1 MKQRSTVLTIITVI
15 CGFYLYELFDSGI
28 IGTFALISTEYL
40 QQSNQWYRLVT
51 VALVHDNSNSIPI
64 HLAFNMLALHSLGSP
79 IEKLLG
85 RARFLVIFFG
95 SLILASL
102 YSALNLGYNGYSIGV
117 SGAVFGLF
125 GAWIA
130 IGRKVG
136 GDIRSTLVI
145 IAINFALGF
154 TIGGV
159 DWRAHLGGLVAGFAI
174 TKLLLL
180 NASKKNLGDVEN
192 FDI

>member
-85 RARFLVIFFG
+85 RSRFLVIFFG
-95 SLILASL
+95 SLVFASL
-102 YSALNLGYNGYSIGV
+102 FSALNLGYNGYSIGV

-125 GAWIA
+125 GAWAVISRR
-130 IGRKVG
+130 IGAEVK
-136 GDIRSTLVI
+136 STLVI
-145 IAINFALGF
+145 IGLNFVLGF

-159 DWRAHLGGLVAGFAI
+159 DWRAHLGGLI
-174 TKLLLL
+174 TGAMVTRVLLLTPT
-180 NASKKNLGDVEN
+180 NS
-192 FDI
+192 

>member
-15 CGFYLYELFDSGI
+15 CGFYLYELYDSGI

-85 RARFLVIFFG
+85 RTIPSDLLRLIDLCL
-95 SLILASL
+95 SLF
-102 YSALNLGYNGYSIGV
+102 SAQLG
-117 SGAVFGLF
+117 L
-125 GAWIA
+125 
-130 IGRKVG
+130 
-136 GDIRSTLVI
+136 
-145 IAINFALGF
+145 
-154 TIGGV
+154 
-159 DWRAHLGGLVAGFAI
+159 
-174 TKLLLL
+174 
-180 NASKKNLGDVEN
+180 
-192 FDI
+192 